1 MSFTCNI
8 KKEYII
14 YEDFL
19 KLQIGKYLCNAKM

>member
-8 KKEYII
+8 RKEYII

-19 KLQIGKYLCNAKM
+19 KLQIGKYLYNANI